1 MSGRVSLVGGL
12 EQHEDNGY
20 LFWSV
25 VKRGDENAMSRK
37 NEKSPPSFLL
47 CSQSILLKVQL

>member
-1 MSGRVSLVGGL
+1 MSGRASLVGGL
-12 EQHEDNGY
+12 GQHKGNGY
-20 LFWSV
+20 LVLGV
-25 VKRGDENAMSRK
+25 VECGDENAMSRK